1 MISWDI
7 ETEPQALDELKA
19 KLPEF
24 DPDSV
29 KTGNL
34 KDPEKIKA
42 KIDAARASHEST
54 FIDRAAL
61 SATTGRV
68 LAIGYYYV
76 KDASADIDGMCGHNN
91 EMSIVANFW
100 TRAEEAR
107 DNNDHMIG
115 LNIFDFDLPFLI
127 RRSWILD
134 VDVPD
139 WVVVQGRYFDPL
151 FVDLRKVWLLGQM
164 PANCKSSFDEL
175 GRAFG
180 SGGKDVEGCTG
191 ANFHKMWWA
200 GGEDRE
206 KAVEYLKNDIKQP
219 VAWAEMMGIL

>member
-1 MISWDI
+1 MISLDI
-7 ETEPQALDELKA
+7 ETAPQSQDEWKA
-19 KLPEF
+19 KVPEF
-24 DPDSV
+24 DQDSG
-29 KTGNL
+29 KSGNL
-34 KDPEKIKA
+34 KDPEKSKA
-42 KIDAARASHEST
+42 KIDAARASYEST

-68 LAIGYYYV
+68 LAIGYYDSSDQNGFITCPSHITDRDESEAAV
-76 KDASADIDGMCGHNN
+76 IAA
-91 EMSIVANFW
+91 FW
-100 TRAEEAR
+100 QNCESSRR
-107 DNNDHMIG
+107 DKTKMIG

-127 RRSWILD
+127 RRSWILG

-151 FVDLRKVWLLGQM
+151 FVDLRKVWLLGQQ

-191 ANFHKMWWA
+191 ADFHKTWWA

-206 KAVEYLKNDIKQP
+206 KAGK
-219 VAWAEMMGIL
+219 